1 MPLPREELLDE
12 AKGYISGDRDDLYGP
27 PTQNFRRIAGILTV
41 LGFRGP
47 GGGDIT
53 PYHVSW
59 ILMALKMS
67 RMVQT
72 PFKRDHYADLAG
84 YSACGWECV
93 VEEEA
98 RIKAAAARHKNRIR
112 ARLWRWGR

>member
-1 MPLPREELLDE
+1 MLPREELLDE

-27 PTQNFRRIAGILTV
+27 PTQNFRRIAGMLNV

-53 PYHVSW
+53 AYHVSW
-59 ILMALKMS
+59 ILMVLKMS

-84 YSACGWECV
+84 YAACGYECV
-93 VEEEA
+93 VEEEEA
-98 RIKAAAARHKNRIR
+98 RVEKPASRVR
-112 ARLWRWGR
+112 ARWHRLIHRAR

>member
-53 PYHVSW
+53 TYHVSW
-59 ILMALKMS
+59 ILMVLKMS

-72 PFKRDHYADLAG
+72 PFKRDHYADFAG
-84 YSACGWECV
+84 YAACGWECV
-93 VEEEA
+93 VEEDQA
-98 RIKAAAARHKNRIR
+98 RAKKMPRRW
-112 ARLWRWGR
+112 WRFGR